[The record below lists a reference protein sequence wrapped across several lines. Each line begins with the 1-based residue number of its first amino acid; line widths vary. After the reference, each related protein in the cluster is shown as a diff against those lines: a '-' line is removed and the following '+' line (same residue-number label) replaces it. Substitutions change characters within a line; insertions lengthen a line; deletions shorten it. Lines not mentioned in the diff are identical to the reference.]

1 MAFASTCPMANRFR
15 AGLVRP
21 KVTGRLLGQAKLF
34 INIHMGE
41 DSRFEWMQ
49 ALDAIHAGAVIVT
62 EHSSGLAPLVP
73 GQHLITS
80 SPRAL
85 PYVAEAVLRDADRL
99 AELRARAYERLSTWL
114 PFALPVAVLRAAVV
128 ELVGEPLGSRGPRP
142 RPEIATVNRTD

>member
-1 MAFASTCPMANRFR
+1 M
-15 AGLVRP
+15 LV
-21 KVTGRLLGQAKLF
+21 QAKLS

-49 ALDAIHAGAVIVT
+49 ALDAIQAGAVIVT

-80 SPRAL
+80 SPRSL
-85 PYVAEAVLRDADRL
+85 PYVAEAVLRDEDRL

-114 PFALPVAVLRAAVV
+114 PFALPVSVLRAAVV
-128 ELVGEPLGSRGPRP
+128 ELVGEPLGSPGPAP
-142 RPEIATVNRTD
+142 VPEIATVNRTD